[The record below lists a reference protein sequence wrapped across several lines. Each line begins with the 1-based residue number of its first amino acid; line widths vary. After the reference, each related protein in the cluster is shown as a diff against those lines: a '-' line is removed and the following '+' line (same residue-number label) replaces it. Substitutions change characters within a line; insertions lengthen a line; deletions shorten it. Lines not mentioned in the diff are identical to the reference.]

1 MLPSPH
7 LQDYKITLSATISQE
22 ILIVALIIRPLIFFN
37 SSFSPACLS
46 LIFYPITW
54 PKRVKNSFISP
65 MIKVVSIVS
74 SWSGVHGPMDFHFF
88 SFFLMSHLIF
98 YTFSSS
104 MWEKT
109 HYHPSHLQH
118 ANFLLQLVH
127 SCPLN
132 FFHNIGRGICT
143 FSNCMVL
150 TKIIHKSS

>member
-1 MLPSPH
+1 M
-7 LQDYKITLSATISQE
+7 SATISRE
-22 ILIVALIIRPLIFFN
+22 ILILTLIIRPTIFFD

-98 YTFSSS
+98 YTFFI
-104 MWEKT
+104 EHVRKT
-109 HYHPSHLQH
+109 HYYPHHSSHLQH
-118 ANFLLQLVH
+118 ANSLLQLVH

-132 FFHNIGRGICT
+132 FFHNTCRGLYT
-143 FSNCMVL
+143 FSDCMVL
-150 TKIIHKSS
+150 TKNHSQVVIIWGC

>member
-65 MIKVVSIVS
+65 MIKVVSIFS

-104 MWEKT
+104 MWERHT
-109 HYHPSHLQH
+109 IIPRIFNMQIFSFNL
-118 ANFLLQLVH
+118 FILVL
-127 SCPLN
+127 S
-132 FFHNIGRGICT
+132 I
-143 FSNCMVL
+143 
-150 TKIIHKSS
+150 SSTTSAGASAPFPIVWS